1 MACRSVASGLSR
13 QLEHYTALK
22 SDEADYVN
30 PIRIPGG
37 FIAELLKSAWILK
50 LGISQWG
57 VRKQPFL
64 STKINKLFHITK
76 LYIEVIL
83 MKTVARS

>member
-1 MACRSVASGLSR
+1 MACRSTASGLSR

-37 FIAELLKSAWILK
+37 FIAELLNSA
-50 LGISQWG
+50 
-57 VRKQPFL
+57 
-64 STKINKLFHITK
+64 
-76 LYIEVIL
+76 
-83 MKTVARS
+83 